1 MREPREAQAG
11 EAPANDPM
19 LAALK
24 LDVVFPVLHGPYGE
38 DGTVQGLLELAN
50 IAYVGPGVLASAA
63 GHGQGGDEGA
73 VHRARSAGLPLARVR
88 AAGVGSRSRRRR

>member
-1 MREPREAQAG
+1 MSAAEVIQQARAQGGQGG

-50 IAYVGPGVLASAA
+50 IAVCRSG
-63 GHGQGGDEGA
+63 
-73 VHRARSAGLPLARVR
+73 RARVGGR
-88 AAGVGSRSRRRR
+88 AWTRR